1 MGKAAGIILAI
12 AAIAIAGPLAGFLGF
27 GSSGLGFLIARTVIA
42 MGIQSL
48 GGSLLGLNSS
58 KGGDAVKASAILAN
72 EASSIAAIPIVYG
85 RRLVGTKRIY
95 LNVNDNNQYMHLVM
109 AVSEGEIGR
118 IRKVYFNDELAVDF
132 TDPAATE
139 TGSVPNGESIDPGSL
154 TIASKYRNDLRMRY
168 RLGSETQTAIA
179 YVTSKFAEWTTA
191 AQCKGVALVYFELKF
206 NRDVYSQVPTITV
219 EIDGIEIENLASLGT
234 FYSVY
239 TNPTVPDSFGANP
252 ADVLYDYLT
261 NDLYG
266 KGIAT
271 SAIDLPSF
279 LEVRSY
285 CLQTQTAVFGITSYS
300 FSRYLLNGHLTP
312 QETIYNNIKRILASF
327 NGYLIYSNGLYVLK
341 INAPRTG
348 VQATDSNLF
357 LFDESNMVGAY
368 DLQLGNKQSRFNQV
382 KLNYFDQDQRYS
394 PNIVYYADA
403 TYLAR
408 DNNQVLE
415 REMDLPMVTDTRQA
429 NFIAAIVLNQSR
441 YTSAISFT
449 SAYTALQV
457 EVGDVVRISISNL
470 GFVEK
475 QFRVMSMGLNV
486 DGTIQ
491 LTAIEYSDTM
501 YTVGTLPEIPLPG
514 TAPAVT
520 VPAGSSLQTT
530 APAAPTSLSASTI
543 VTTQG
548 DGSKIVSITASWT
561 GSTTVEVNQYQV
573 RVANGGTRY
582 YLTTGTSIIIGPL
595 PNGTY
600 TVGVTA
606 ITAAGGRS
614 TELL

>member
-1 MGKAAGIILAI
+1 
-12 AAIAIAGPLAGFLGF
+12 
-27 GSSGLGFLIARTVIA
+27 
-42 MGIQSL
+42 MGIQAL
-48 GGSLLGLNSS
+48 GSSLLGLNSS
-58 KGGDAVKASAILAN
+58 PGADGVKASPILAN

-95 LNVNDNNQYMHLVM
+95 LNVNNDNQYMHLVM

-132 TDPAATE
+132 TDPAAAQ
-139 TGSVPNGESIDPGSL
+139 TGDNPLGENIDPGSL
-154 TIASKYRNDLRMRY
+154 TIASKYRSYLRMRY
-168 RLGSETQTAIA
+168 RLGTTTQTAIT
-179 YVTSKFAEWTTA
+179 YVTSQFAEWTSA
-191 AQCKGVALVYFELKF
+191 AQCKGVALVYFELQF
-206 NRDVYSQVPTITV
+206 NRDVYSQVPTVTV

-239 TNPTVPDSFGANP
+239 TNPSIATSFGANP
-252 ADVLYDYLT
+252 ADVLYDYMT

-271 SAIDLPSF
+271 SAIDLTSF
-279 LEVRSY
+279 LAARSY
-285 CLQTQTAVFGITSYS
+285 CLETQTADFGGTSYS

-312 QETIYNNIKRILASF
+312 EETIYNNIKRILASF
-327 NGYLIYSNGLYVLK
+327 NGYLIYSNGQYILK
-341 INAPRTG
+341 INAPRSGT
-348 VQATDSNLF
+348 QATDSNLF
-357 LFDESNMVGAY
+357 LFDESNMIGAY

-382 KLNYFDQDQRYS
+382 KLNYFDRDQRYS

-408 DNNQVLE
+408 DNNQLLE
-415 REMDLPMVTDTRQA
+415 REIDLPMVTDTRQA
-429 NFIAAIVLNQSR
+429 NYIAAIILNQSR

-457 EVGDVVRISISNL
+457 EVGDVVRISIGNL

-491 LTAIEYSDTM
+491 LTAIEYADIM

-514 TAPAVT
+514 TTPAVT

-530 APAAPTSLSASTI
+530 PPAAPTSLSASTV

-548 DGSKIVSITASWT
+548 DGSKIVSISASWT
-561 GSTTVEVNQYQV
+561 ASATIEVNQYQV
-573 RVANGGTRY
+573 RVADASTRY

-606 ITAAGGRS
+606 ITATGRRS